1 MKNYLPIV
9 FAVATAVCWGLYGP
23 VLGKARVADA
33 SPFKPYVGI
42 GVAYL
47 VIAVVGGLLGMWYQG
62 DSFDVGAGGKWG
74 VMAGVLGALGAF
86 TLTLA
91 MFSGGA
97 RIPHTVMPIV
107 FGGAVTVT
115 ALYTLWSSGG
125 ELRASGMLWL
135 GILGVLVSVVIITT
149 NTPHTPPEAAAPVE
163 RGAQPR

>member
-1 MKNYLPIV
+1 MKNYLPV
-9 FAVATAVCWGLYGP
+9 LFALATALCWGLYGP
-23 VLGKARVADA
+23 ILGKARVADT
-33 SPFKPYVGI
+33 SPFKPYVAI

-47 VIAVVGGLLGMWYQG
+47 VIAILGGLIGMWFQG
-62 DSFDVGAGGKWG
+62 DSFQVGAGGRFG
-74 VMAGVLGALGAF
+74 VIAGALGALGAF

-125 ELRASGMLWL
+125 TLRASPWLWV
-135 GILGVLVSVVIITT
+135 GILGMLLSIIIITV
-149 NTPHTPPEAAAPVE
+149 NTPHAAPPS
-163 RGAQPR
+163 PRQ